1 MPNPYKNE
9 ENIKLYQ
16 EGGTAYFKRNDIPQ
30 NQHWID
36 AHKVYIGKAYGM
48 GKELPYKVIN
58 NPIYGEPNSACNETY
73 LVIGPFRDQQRCEN
87 VMSYMQTRFFRFVLL
102 LKKNTQNT
110 SKGTYEF
117 VPMQDFSK
125 PWTDEEL
132 YAKYGLTEEEIAYI
146 EKMVRPME

>member
-1 MPNPYKNE
+1 
-9 ENIKLYQ
+9 
-16 EGGTAYFKRNDIPQ
+16 
-30 NQHWID
+30 
-36 AHKVYIGKAYGM
+36 M

-58 NPIYGEPNSACNETY
+58 NPIYAEPNTACTETY

-87 VMSYMQTRFFRFVLL
+87 VMSYIRTKFFHFMLG

-132 YAKYGLTEEEIAYI
+132 YKKYGLTEEEIAYI